1 MARLTSAFFVAQ
13 LIRRVNGGGGF
24 AAVLKKGAEE
34 AGAIHIVVRPR
45 TGELAFY
52 GPAMQADY
60 DAETTG
66 ERRFQR
72 NPAIA
77 DDRAVSAFAE
87 KERRFD
93 TDFWLV
99 ELDGLD
105 AAAALPFDITTP

>member
-45 TGELAFY
+45 SGELAFY

-60 DAETTG
+60 DAAAAG
-66 ERRFQR
+66 GRRFQR
-72 NPAIA
+72 RPAIT
-77 DDRAVSAFAE
+77 DDQAVAAFAE
-87 KERRFD
+87 KEQRFD
-93 TDFWLV
+93 ADFWLV

-105 AAAALPFDITTP
+105 AAAALPFDVTTP